1 MINMMNAVVL
11 GATCQGC
18 DLLGELAENMNA
30 GITSE
35 ATKGSEN
42 AIERLQAGNEL
53 QKSSLRRSL
62 SLVTLSE
69 LVTSVTV
76 CDSDISDKNVAHCTA
91 DVAQHVSSV
100 SCCGSREQC
109 ATDVDGQQEHSLAVS
124 SADCSF
130 TEIPPL
136 SQRLQLN
143 SLQSDS
149 VSGRELAAEEQPLT
163 GSIVHSRRHDLN
175 NGCLK
180 QSSQRTVN
188 SDSAMLRSRRR
199 EALKVRAASILSDDV
214 FLDAAELCDVK
225 TKQLKACRSQSIE
238 IENIT
243 SEAGSS
249 SGASGADVFQ
259 FSNLDVKQQ
268 KNVSENDIVTK
279 FQSSLHIADEHE
291 NVESVSTNKS
301 CVPVTENSDKII
313 DEDNYVETDAMASS
327 VNRMIDKYTEQ
338 FTGPLS
344 WSPRHCGNF
353 CIETSILSTPSADDS
368 DSSQSDALQVH
379 ELSLCDVQNLN
390 NGSRT
395 SLDPISTGSGTDQV
409 VSNID
414 ATGMSDSLFD
424 NSVSPEEKSPLNVS
438 EGGYNISVTENS
450 DTFCN
455 EGDYSIIV
463 ID

>member
-1 MINMMNAVVL
+1 MNAVVL
-11 GATCQGC
+11 GATYQGC

-42 AIERLQAGNEL
+42 AVEKLQAGNEL
-53 QKSSLRRSL
+53 RKSSLRRSL

-69 LVTSVTV
+69 LVTSMTL
-76 CDSDISDKNVAHCTA
+76 CNSDISDNNVARCTE
-91 DVAQHVSSV
+91 DVAQHTSSV
-100 SCCGSREQC
+100 SCCSSREQC
-109 ATDVDGQQEHSLAVS
+109 PVDVDDRQEHSLAVS

-149 VSGRELAAEEQPLT
+149 VSVRGLVAEET
-163 GSIVHSRRHDLN
+163 GSIVHSRRHNLKH
-175 NGCLK
+175 GCL
-180 QSSQRTVN
+180 QSCQRTVK

-199 EALKVRAASILSDDV
+199 DALKVRAASILSDDV

-225 TKQLKACRSQSIE
+225 TKQHKAWSSQSTE

-243 SEAGSS
+243 SEDGSG
-249 SGASGADVFQ
+249 SGANDADVFQ
-259 FSNLDVKQQ
+259 FSNLDIKRQE
-268 KNVSENDIVTK
+268 NVSENDIVQK
-279 FQSSLHIADEHE
+279 FQSSLHIADKNE
-291 NVESVSTNKS
+291 NDESVSTNKN
-301 CVPVTENSDKII
+301 CVCVPCPVTENSDKII
-313 DEDNYVETDAMASS
+313 DEDNCVETCAMASS
-327 VNRMIDKYTEQ
+327 VNRAIDKCTEQ
-338 FTGPLS
+338 FTGPLT
-344 WSPRHCGNF
+344 WSPRHRGNF

-368 DSSQSDALQVH
+368 DSSECDALQVH

-390 NGSRT
+390 SGSRT
-395 SLDPISTGSGTDQV
+395 SLEPISTGTDQV

-424 NSVSPEEKSPLNVS
+424 SPVSPEEKSPLSVS
-438 EGGYNISVTENS
+438 NGHCNISVTETG
-450 DTFCN
+450 DTYCN